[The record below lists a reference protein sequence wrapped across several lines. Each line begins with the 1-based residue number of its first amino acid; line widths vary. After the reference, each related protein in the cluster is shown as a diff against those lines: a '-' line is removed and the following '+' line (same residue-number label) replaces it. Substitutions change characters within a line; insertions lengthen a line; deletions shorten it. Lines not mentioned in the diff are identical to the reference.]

1 MKRIKKNDPAA
12 MVQMGKKHFREG
24 DYGKAVEYYAMAAEL
39 GDLDAH
45 ASLGGMYLDAM
56 GVEKDEKKAMHHL
69 EKAAIDG
76 HPGARHNLAVHEMS
90 NGMFVREAKHQ
101 IIAANLGFEPS
112 LKCVKDLFIEG
123 VVSKED
129 YAAALRGYQAAV
141 DATKSAGRDKA
152 EVNFRS

>member
-1 MKRIKKNDPAA
+1 
-12 MVQMGKKHFREG
+12 
-24 DYGKAVEYYAMAAEL
+24 
-39 GDLDAH
+39 
-45 ASLGGMYLDAM
+45 MYLDGAM

-90 NGMFVREAKHQ
+90 NGRFVRAAKHQ
-101 IIAANLGFEPS
+101 IIAAKLGFEPS

-123 VVSKED
+123 MVSKED

-141 DATKSAGRDKA
+141 DATKSAGRDKS
-152 EVNFRS
+152 EVNFRSKVFFPEIFQKIVGWRLVFR